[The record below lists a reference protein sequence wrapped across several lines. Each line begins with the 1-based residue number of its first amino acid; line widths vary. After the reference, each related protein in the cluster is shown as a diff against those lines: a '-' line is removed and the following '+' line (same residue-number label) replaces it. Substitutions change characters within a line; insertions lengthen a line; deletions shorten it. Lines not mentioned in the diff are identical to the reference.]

1 MAKQNG
7 GMPNIDEDFMKE
19 LISQGVPSKQD
30 NNKTNDAPQE
40 TQIQSPNQKI
50 PDRKTKCV
58 IKTHINIKQ
67 NVIFGAKLKPV

>member
-1 MAKQNG
+1 MG
-7 GMPNIDEDFMKE
+7 SYPNYGRQQPDDTKFCDEKHLFC
-19 LISQGVPSKQD
+19 
-30 NNKTNDAPQE
+30 KTD
-40 TQIQSPNQKI
+40 IQSPNQKI

>member
-1 MAKQNG
+1 MQKSSC
-7 GMPNIDEDFMKE
+7 
-19 LISQGVPSKQD
+19 LIIRFWYILYGTSLFSYV
-30 NNKTNDAPQE
+30 
-40 TQIQSPNQKI
+40 QSPNQKI